1 VTSHLNLSKPLTGS
15 CITARECMAMAE
27 LGADQN
33 TILIGPLT
41 DLMTTTRLP
50 VYKKGGEWQKRAKEL
65 IDEPHTQWAAWD
77 APAPEVSAKRMA
89 ELSHADPLSKV
100 MQKDFKLASLDEDY
114 LADGVLD
121 RYNQEDEVTR
131 NRLGDAILL
140 FHNAEE
146 DSRKEIQRLQALYV

>member
-1 VTSHLNLSKPLTGS
+1 
-15 CITARECMAMAE
+15 MAMAE

-41 DLMTTTRLP
+41 DLLNTTRLP
-50 VYKKGGEWQKRAKEL
+50 VYQKGGEWQKRAKEL
-65 IDEPHTQWAAWD
+65 VDQPHIQWAAWD
-77 APAPEVSAKRMA
+77 APEPAVSKKRME
-89 ELSHADPLSKV
+89 ELAKADPLSKA
-100 MQKDFKLASLDEDY
+100 MQKDFKLASIDEDY
-114 LADGVLD
+114 LKDGVLD

-146 DSRKEIQRLQALYV
+146 DSRKEIQRLQAIYV